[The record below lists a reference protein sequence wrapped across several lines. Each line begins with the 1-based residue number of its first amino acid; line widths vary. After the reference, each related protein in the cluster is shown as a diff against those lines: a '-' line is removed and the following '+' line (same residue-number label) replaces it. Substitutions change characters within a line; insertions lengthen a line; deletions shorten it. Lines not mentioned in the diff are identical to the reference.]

1 MTSTS
6 RTRRANKTGGVE
18 SLASARSQ
26 RRPRGSGSPSAPDFV
41 AAACT
46 SIAAEA
52 AKDPP
57 SAKVPA
63 RITKLSSLIALL
75 ERPDG
80 ATIAML
86 CEATGWQAHSV
97 RGAIAGTLKRKG
109 IVVISERSG
118 TGPRHYRIEST
129 S

>member
-6 RTRRANKTGGVE
+6 RIRRANKTGGVE

-26 RRPRGSGSPSAPDFV
+26 RRPRVAGSASAGDNSAADRTTVTPVPESV
-41 AAACT
+41 AAL
-46 SIAAEA
+46 AEA
-52 AKDPP
+52 
-57 SAKVPA
+57 PA

-109 IVVISERSG
+109 IIVISDRSG